1 MWGMNAWELIHDD
14 ALEAALFDF
23 DGTLCDTERLNT
35 ELAYRNLRSLGV
47 ELPFEEAAALLLG
60 ASDDDVVPGMLERA
74 GSSATFEDYARLQD
88 WCMPTYR
95 DAEFAPAEGAVELL
109 RRLRGRGVK
118 TAVVSSTPARCVLMG
133 LDRTGLLPLFD
144 AVVCGDMVSCHKP
157 DPEPYEL
164 GLALLGARAR
174 NSVVFEDSV
183 AGVSAGNAAGCR
195 TVGVKVFDMGQDLRE
210 ADAQLGSYL
219 QLVVR

>member
-1 MWGMNAWELIHDD
+1 MDAKELIDNE

-47 ELPFEEAAALLLG
+47 HLPFGETAALLVG

-74 GSSATFEDYARLQD
+74 GSAATFEDYARLQD

-95 DAEFAPAEGAVELL
+95 DAEFTPAEGAVELL
-109 RRLRGRGVK
+109 RRLRARGVK

-133 LDRTGLLPLFD
+133 LDRTGLLPFFD
-144 AVVCGDMVSCHKP
+144 AVVCGDMVSRHKP

-164 GLALLGARAR
+164 GLRLLGASAA
-174 NSVVFEDSV
+174 NAIVFEDSAADV
-183 AGVSAGNAAGCR
+183 AAGKAAGCR
-195 TVGVKVFDMGQDLRE
+195 TVGVKVFDIGQDLSE
-210 ADAQLGSYL
+210 ADALLASYL
-219 QLVVR
+219 QLVGR

>member
-1 MWGMNAWELIHDD
+1 MDVKELIDNE

-47 ELPFEEAAALLLG
+47 DLPFDEAAALLVG

-74 GSSATFEDYARLQD
+74 GSSATFEDYVRLQD

-95 DAEFAPAEGAVELL
+95 DAEFASAEGAVELL
-109 RRLRGRGVK
+109 RRLRARGVK

-133 LDRTGLLPLFD
+133 LDRTGLLPFFD
-144 AVVCGDMVSCHKP
+144 AVVCGDMVSRHKP

-164 GLALLGARAR
+164 GLRLLGVSAVDA
-174 NSVVFEDSV
+174 VVFEDSA
-183 AGVSAGNAAGCR
+183 AGVAAGKAAGCR
-195 TVGVKVFDMGQDLRE
+195 VVGVKVFDMGQDLDE
-210 ADAQLGSYL
+210 ADALLASYL
-219 QLVVR
+219 QLVGR

>member
-1 MWGMNAWELIHDD
+1 MWGMDVRELIDND
-14 ALEAALFDF
+14 CLEAVLFDF

-47 ELPFEEAAALLLG
+47 ELSFDEAAALLVG

-95 DAEFAPAEGAVELL
+95 DAEFAPAEGAVRFLRLL
-109 RRLRGRGVK
+109 RDRGVK

-133 LDRTGLLPLFD
+133 LDRTGLLPFFD
-144 AVVCGDMVSCHKP
+144 AVVCGDMVSHHKP

-164 GLALLGARAR
+164 GLALLGVRAEH
-174 NSVVFEDSV
+174 SVVFEDSV

-195 TVGVKVFDMGQDLRE
+195 TVGVKVFDMGQDLCD
-210 ADAQLGSYL
+210 ADAQLDSYL
-219 QLVVR
+219 RLVER

>member
-1 MWGMNAWELIHDD
+1 MDVKELIDNE

-47 ELPFEEAAALLLG
+47 DLPFDEAAALLVG

-74 GSSATFEDYARLQD
+74 GSSATFEDYTRLQD

-109 RRLRGRGVK
+109 RRLRARGVK
-118 TAVVSSTPARCVLMG
+118 AAVVSSTPARCVLMG
-133 LDRTGLLPLFD
+133 LDRTGLLPFFD
-144 AVVCGDMVSCHKP
+144 AVVCGDMVSRHKP

-164 GLALLGARAR
+164 GLRLLGASAADA
-174 NSVVFEDSV
+174 VVFEDSA
-183 AGVSAGNAAGCR
+183 AGVAAGKAAGCR
-195 TVGVKVFDMGQDLRE
+195 VVGVKVFDMGQDLSD
-210 ADAQLGSYL
+210 ADAFLPSYL
-219 QLVVR
+219 QLVGR